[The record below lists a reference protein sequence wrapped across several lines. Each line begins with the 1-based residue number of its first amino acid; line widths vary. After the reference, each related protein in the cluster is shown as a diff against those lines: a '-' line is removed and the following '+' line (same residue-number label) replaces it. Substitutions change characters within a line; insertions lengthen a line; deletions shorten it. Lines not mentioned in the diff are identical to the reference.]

1 MRIPAANFA
10 GHLMWTRS
18 GVVWATWRLQGLPDG
33 YTTEEIREYVLGQHQ
48 ALYQGLRG
56 EAMLIGL
63 CASTDPVDI
72 VDNMLEGLNAEEVPD
87 WLEECALTLD
97 TLADI
102 SLGERAYWLSVPLA
116 AGNWKN
122 RATSTV
128 RAGLDSGREIIGVA
142 RSRPSADEVESA
154 LAAALEIEHRIPSG
168 FFPRR
173 ASVAEQVW
181 IAMRSQHRGL
191 NIDGPAP
198 LSDDRSGI
206 AEVPATQLPAAMPTP
221 WLDEG
226 GQSDFADA
234 KVKTYLPFKR
244 RYLKILS
251 PHSDEPSYQVM
262 QVVVAGPKDGWSM
275 NGVRWISRVDQYQG
289 IDVDWAIRLVV
300 TPAAAVKR
308 RNKRAEEQ
316 LMDQVDQ
323 QAGTLAIT
331 GSGGDLA
338 EVAETLSAYH
348 ASLNTSE
355 KEVEVSATVIFA
367 VGGRTPEE
375 AKEIA
380 RYVANDYKGNDFLLE
395 TPLGEQEN
403 LWWAMQPGT
412 PMTRIVRDLAQLTTG
427 REFASGLPIVS
438 CGLGDD
444 RGFRLGDNITSGRHT
459 PILLDLLG
467 NIRAD
472 IAASFG
478 VVSELGSG
486 KSTLLKCIAGDII
499 DRNGTVF
506 ALDRTVSR
514 EYAKFLAAI
523 AKQTDAFGTPRKK
536 TVIADMLNPQWS
548 LDPLRIWGAEKGAR
562 MVQSLFA
569 LMLNVDPLEKRG
581 IQLSGLLEAKYMAA
595 HQISSLAG
603 LLEHL
608 KSIAHENPIAEELFM
623 VINVIAT
630 KDLGKVLFDDTLPA
644 LDLGADAIVVTTA
657 GLTLPDRAEVENE
670 HLFKYLPPET
680 KFGRAIYAML
690 AQLAQEF
697 CFMDT
702 SRFALA
708 IFDEVHHITASRDG
722 ERVLQTFFRDGR
734 KHMAGCGVASHDPHD
749 FGDEITRGLIKIRF
763 VMRQTDEKLA
773 RRAIEWIGLPVTDAM
788 VQEVTTN
795 LSPMGPDRKVA
806 DHRRGEGVMRDA
818 RSRYGKFRKTLPA
831 RPERRESVLSTPSE
845 LEKEA
850 A

>member
-1 MRIPAANFA
+1 MRIPTANFA

-18 GVVWATWRLQGLPDG
+18 GVIWATWRLQGLADG
-33 YTTEEIREYVLGQHQ
+33 YTTEEIRQLVLGQHQ
-48 ALYQGLRG
+48 ALFQGLRG
-56 EAMLIGL
+56 EAMLLGL

-72 VDNMLEGLNAEEVPD
+72 VDNMLEGLVAEDVPV

-97 TLADI
+97 TLAEI

-122 RATSTV
+122 RATSTG
-128 RAGLDSGREIIGVA
+128 RAGLDSFREIFGVA
-142 RSRPSADEVESA
+142 RSRPSEDEVESA
-154 LAAALEIEHRIPSG
+154 LAAALEIEHRIPSM

-198 LSDDRSGI
+198 MSDDRSGI

-226 GQSDFADA
+226 GQSDLVDA
-234 KVKTYLPFKR
+234 KVKKYLPFNR
-244 RYLKILS
+244 RYLKVLS
-251 PHSDEPSYQVM
+251 PHSDEPTYQVM

-289 IDVDWAIRLVV
+289 IDVDWVIRFVI

-348 ASLNTSE
+348 ASLNASE

-380 RYVANDYKGNDFLLE
+380 RYVASDYKTNDFLLE

-412 PMTRIVRDLAQLTTG
+412 PMTRIVRDLAQITTG
-427 REFASGLPIVS
+427 REFASGLPLVS
-438 CGLGDD
+438 SGLGDD
-444 RGFRLGDNITSGRHT
+444 RGIRLGDNITTGRHT
-459 PILLDLLG
+459 PILLDLAG

-472 IAASFG
+472 SSASFG
-478 VVSELGSG
+478 CVAELGAG
-486 KSTLLKCIAGDII
+486 KSVLLKSIAGDVLDRGGRIVAI
-499 DRNGTVF
+499 DRTTAQEYAVF
-506 ALDRTVSR
+506 ARALR
-514 EYAKFLAAI
+514 EDSTAI
-523 AKQTDAFGTPRKK
+523 VDL
-536 TVIADMLNPQWS
+536 LNPAWS
-548 LDPLRIWGAEKGAR
+548 LDPLRVWGPKKGAR
-562 MVQSLFA
+562 MVQSLFSLMLGIQTLDVRGVELSRILEGAYMEAHHITSLGA
-569 LMLNVDPLEKRG
+569 LM
-581 IQLSGLLEAKYMAA
+581 
-595 HQISSLAG
+595 
-603 LLEHL
+603 EHL
-608 KSIAHENPIAEELFM
+608 AVLGRD
-623 VINVIAT
+623 NVIAAELLNVVKVIAS
-630 KDLGKVLFDDTLPA
+630 KDLGRVLFDETIPP
-644 LDLGADAIVVTTA
+644 LDLAADAIVFCTH
-657 GLTLPDRAEVENE
+657 GLSLPDRAEVEKE
-670 HLFKYLPPET
+670 HLFKQLPLE
-680 KFGRAIYAML
+680 KIFGRAIYAML
-690 AQLAQEF
+690 AQLTREV
-697 CFMDT
+697 CFMDRT
-702 SRFALA
+702 QLALA
-708 IFDEVHHITASRDG
+708 IFDEAYHITASRDG
-722 ERVLQTFFRDGR
+722 EAELLTFFRDGR
-734 KHMAGCGVASHDPHD
+734 RHLAAAAVASHDPYD
-749 FGDEITRGLIKIRF
+749 FGDEVVRGLIKIRF

-773 RRAIEWIGLPVTDAM
+773 RRAIEWVGLPVTDEM
-788 VQEVTTN
+788 VAEVTKN
-795 LSPMGPDRKVA
+795 LSPMGPDRKVPE
-806 DHRRGEGVMRDA
+806 HRRGEGIMRDI

-831 RPERRESVLSTPSE
+831 RPTRRESVISTPSGPV
-845 LEKEA
+845 KESA
-850 A
+850 